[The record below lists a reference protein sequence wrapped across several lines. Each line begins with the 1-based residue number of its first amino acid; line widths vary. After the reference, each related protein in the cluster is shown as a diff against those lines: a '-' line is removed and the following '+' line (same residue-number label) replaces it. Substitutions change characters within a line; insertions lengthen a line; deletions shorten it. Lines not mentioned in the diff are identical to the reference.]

1 MVFFGKAL
9 FPEDHIFSLDKV
21 LGRAGVLP
29 SRLRYIEGRLYGT
42 DCRPDFSSFPP
53 PLAPMNAPHLL
64 SPAGQGPASPA
75 ELLPIV
81 YEELRRLA
89 RAKIAGESPGNTLQ
103 TTALVHE
110 AFAKIA
116 NYHGGLWRSERDFV
130 AAAAQAMRQILVDR
144 ARAKHTV
151 RRGGDFLRA
160 DGGQLANH
168 SRPDPHNLPEVLLVD
183 RALERLELQ
192 DPDKAMLVKLKY
204 FVGLSLEESAAAMG
218 ISRSTAYR
226 QWNCAR
232 VLLKQL
238 VDHELNR

>member
-1 MVFFGKAL
+1 
-9 FPEDHIFSLDKV
+9 
-21 LGRAGVLP
+21 
-29 SRLRYIEGRLYGT
+29 
-42 DCRPDFSSFPP
+42 
-53 PLAPMNAPHLL
+53 MNAPQIPIQEGQEQGNL
-64 SPAGQGPASPA
+64 S
-75 ELLPIV
+75 EVLPIV

-89 RAKIAGESPGNTLQ
+89 RAKIAGEAPGNTLQ

-116 NYHGGLWRSERDFV
+116 HYHGGLWRSERDFV

-144 ARAKHTV
+144 ARAKHAI
-151 RRGGDFLRA
+151 RRGGGVAKVDS
-160 DGGQLANH
+160 GQLDHYAPPESN
-168 SRPDPHNLPEVLLVD
+168 RLPEVLLVD
-183 RALERLELQ
+183 RALEQLESQ
-192 DPDKAMLVKLKY
+192 DAEKAMLVKLKY

-238 VDHELNR
+238 IENELKG